1 MHRACNTT
9 PYSDEDKHLDLLFLE
24 PLTHNRDRCSLEA
37 SWEGSENRTVAER
50 SKNPI
55 VPPKGDGHVDH
66 DPIQDMGRLMT
77 EVEWWDPGD
86 RHWGSASMV
95 ISRLVRNHRSGSFRH
110 EGMGG

>member
-55 VPPKGDGHVDH
+55 VPPKGDGHVT
-66 DPIQDMGRLMT
+66 MT
-77 EVEWWDPGD
+77 P
-86 RHWGSASMV
+86 
-95 ISRLVRNHRSGSFRH
+95 FRTW
-110 EGMGG
+110 ED